1 MIKLYDLI
9 EKRSQAE
16 PKYQTTVVSSP
27 LRGQNQDQT
36 GYGVKNDVADYTI
49 SDSAVGV
56 AGVST
61 FTGNHGTVSGRTP
74 QVGQRPSGRVP
85 AKNSGIDTTAAASER
100 DREIDNSL
108 HRNKELEI
116 KNTENQIARR
126 KHSEKMRDQEAEKI
140 KNKPMGTQTEAYVRS
155 DVNTT
160 NTHGHDDPSDSA
172 AARITGVAAKQPA
185 PKKPIKTPL
194 PPKDPKAK
202 QKANPAM
209 TKSTILES
217 KTYMTF
223 ADFIKVSEGNIAEAT
238 RASIAK
244 AAAVKSAREA
254 GVKINEPKKPAKEN
268 PIKLRAE
275 SYESEAYLG
284 NHEGL
289 RKYAHAHGGIDADDM
304 LKAAHHM
311 EHGNIEGLKHH
322 LHGMDTDP
330 RDFVLQ
336 HVHKGHWNK
345 LGFEPMKE
353 ETVNEISLRTAQNT
367 LAGRTNQRTTA
378 INLSATAAKNGL
390 PTKRFDDVAKKAG
403 DKAFKNQEYV
413 ARKQMSEAKDD
424 EDHAKKTG
432 AEATGS
438 GNFIDDM
445 NKRAIGDYHTLK
457 FKDGNSHQVHTRHV
471 RKARELLANTSKPVD
486 KEKIQN
492 SLYHSHDRFMKT
504 VNSGKA
510 VEDAPKP
517 RVSLGGSSK
526 IGGSKE

>member
-9 EKRSQAE
+9 EKKSQAE

-49 SDSAVGV
+49 SDSVGTTDYAKGSKNRPV
-56 AGVST
+56 NPDISIGAPQT
-61 FTGNHGTVSGRTP
+61 NRTKNAP
-74 QVGQRPSGRVP
+74 SSSSASQSSATARAAKEMKMQINRDKSQV
-85 AKNSGIDTTAAASER
+85 D
-100 DREIDNSL
+100 
-108 HRNKELEI
+108 
-116 KNTENQIARR
+116 IARKEISLR

-140 KNKPMGTQTEAYVRS
+140 KNKPIGAQTEAYVRS

-209 TKSTILES
+209 TKSTIPES
-217 KTYMTF
+217 KIYMTF

-311 EHGNIEGLKHH
+311 EHGNVEGLKHH

-336 HVHKGHWNK
+336 HIHKGHWNK
-345 LGFEPMKE
+345 LGFGSMKE
-353 ETVNEISLRTAQNT
+353 ENVNE
-367 LAGRTNQRTTA
+367 
-378 INLSATAAKNGL
+378 
-390 PTKRFDDVAKKAG
+390 AKKH
-403 DKAFKNQEYV
+403 D
-413 ARKQMSEAKDD
+413 DD
-424 EDHAKKTG
+424 ETDVKA
-432 AEATGS
+432 GS
-438 GNFIDDM
+438 GKFAVDLR
-445 NKRAIGDYHTLK
+445 KRPVGDYHTLT
-457 FKDGNSHQVHTRHV
+457 FADGKTHKVHTRHV
-471 RKARELLANTSKPVD
+471 AKANKMMANAPRPSD
-486 KEKIQN
+486 KEDIQN
-492 SLYHSHDRFMKT
+492 SLHHSHDRFMQT
-504 VNSGKA
+504 VNTGKA
-510 VEDAPKP
+510 IKDPK
-517 RVSLGGSSK
+517 RSISLGGSSK